1 MVNKNVI
8 RGIGFVLMMISVAW
22 IVMAAAPVIN
32 VTNPTASPTTVNVN
46 YVNVTVNTTG
56 TTGVVNLSW
65 NGGINETMSGSG
77 NSFYLNKTSLSNQ
90 VYTYIVYADDG
101 LGNWSNS
108 GSRNVTI
115 DVPALPPSITS
126 NEPTTSLPVNSFVN
140 ATQNFN
146 VTVNQDANVSWK
158 INGVEVLNQSKPAD
172 IKNEYSNSSL
182 GARTYTVIAQAFNSN
197 GTSSQIT
204 WTWNVQVPNTP
215 AGNNIQVTPHSN
227 VLVIFSNV
235 TSEGITSA
243 GSLQYVEPSPPL
255 PPLGNYYYISTNAV
269 YSGDITVELRYSPG
283 GVNESNIKLYH
294 YYGGSW
300 IDVPTSQDTVNHTV
314 RGNVTAFSPFVVAA
328 PAIPSITKISPSGSS
343 AETIGTASQTFKIS
357 VNQNANITWKLGT
370 TPLNT
375 TSVLSGQEISY
386 TPSTLSPG
394 TYTFSVEATNING
407 AGNATW
413 NWTVRSKTYETG
425 NRVWDSSKGMSTRYT
440 WSPMSFYAFYYEV
453 NDNVGNESL
462 QITLAGTM
470 TRTVARDQLIYKTA
484 PENVTFKYKGWGG
497 YDVIGF
503 MADKYFAGYTT
514 YTSPAITK
522 GSPISTIGYA
532 QLHKVLKDDK
542 GTFTVR
548 ASSTYPLGDGY
559 AVSLKDVGAGREAM
573 ISILKDG
580 AEVDFDIVAVG
591 ETYIYSKKV
600 GSVNDLPLIA
610 LHIGS
615 VFMGT
620 TDNMVQID
628 GIFQISESYTSASSS
643 NSYGIMEITE
653 TSETG
658 IKMTNRNSFTLSSGS
673 TIDIMGDLKF
683 IVAKNESVLRFAPMI
698 KRSGEYEVRG
708 TISNNENSSEWTPLN
723 FEGFYYNLDDD
734 VGTEKLTLNRT
745 GTTVA
750 KNGLEY
756 ITSAQP
762 VSFKYS
768 ALGKYNV
775 IGFMAEKYF
784 AGYQAGIITSTP
796 ISTIERNQLHKVLID
811 DDTQRTIY
819 AGSTLTLNDGYV
831 LKIKDVN
838 MGAGTPSVWLTL
850 LKDGNEVYD
859 DFKEKGQIF
868 IYEKDV
874 GAVKNLPLISLRIE
888 TIFRG
893 EEATAAFV
901 KGTFQISE
909 SYTSVNNGDKFGIME
924 ASVSSTGITMTNP
937 GVVTLSSG
945 STVDFMKNIKFK
957 VADSSDV
964 RFYPYVLVNGSAL
977 AANQLA
983 ISVPSSM
990 MVKDTI
996 SISVTSGTGTSQ
1008 DNAEVSFDGV
1018 VIGIT
1023 NSTGR
1028 INYTLTKAGQ
1038 HNFTATKLGYE
1049 KAIKAVQ
1056 IAEYVDNRLS
1066 LVLPEFIDQFIPVPV
1081 KVIVSGSGNA
1091 ITGANITLDG
1101 TGIGTTDSSGIL
1113 TYTFTASGKHNLA
1126 ASRNGYI
1133 SVQREIE
1140 VRMPF
1145 TEFKALDIN
1154 FRPDVVSKGQNVYV
1168 WSNITNSG
1176 TKEGTLPVALII
1188 NDTVVENKNV
1198 TLAPGK
1204 NGEVNFS
1211 HKIELPPGNYSVE
1224 ILGKKTTMPV
1234 RDEPLNLFLVA
1245 GVITGLG
1252 ALTVYFLTSKNLMS
1266 VEAIKSKMNME
1277 TVNQVVA
1284 KTRSNLESLTSKF
1297 MKGGGKGGSPPQK
1310 FDPFSK
1316 FKK

>member
-8 RGIGFVLMMISVAW
+8 RGIGFVLVMIGLLAVAMATITLAPLPATPVPGTAGNPQTFSVTVSGGTANVTW
-22 IVMAAAPVIN
+22 YLNGTSKQINGSVTTTASYTNTSGFAGYWNVSAVAVNVSNSSDINMTTWWWTVSPPASTVGSTPLITGLNAVNIKDTTADITFTVNQSDAITVVNYSIDGTLSSTSDPVTSGTTRTIPLIGLTKGTQYNYRVFAIN
-32 VTNPTASPTTVNVN
+32 GSNSSYSSNSSVKNFTTGDPTTPEITNPTNGSLNSSSITIGFTVNQSDANTSVKYGTTCSPLVPVKEVWNNNSGSNRTIVLTDLSSVTSYCYTIYASNGTNPAYSSNTVEYTFTTPNPPPTVLSPSSPASPLATIGKESVNFTVNFSQLVN
-46 YVNVTVNTTG
+46 ITWYRNG
-56 TTGVVNLSW
+56 TIIKGPENLITS
-65 NGGINETMSGSG
+65 
-77 NSFYLNKTSLSNQ
+77 SFYLASSPSEGTWNISA
-90 VYTYIVYADDG
+90 I
-101 LGNWSNS
+101 
-108 GSRNVTI
+108 GS
-115 DVPALPPSITS
+115 
-126 NEPTTSLPVNSFVN
+126 
-140 ATQNFN
+140 
-146 VTVNQDANVSWK
+146 
-158 INGVEVLNQSKPAD
+158 
-172 IKNEYSNSSL
+172 
-182 GARTYTVIAQAFNSN
+182 NSN
-197 GTSSQIT
+197 GSAMKT
-204 WTWNVQVPNTP
+204 WT
-215 AGNNIQVTPHSN
+215 
-227 VLVIFSNV
+227 
-235 TSEGITSA
+235 
-243 GSLQYVEPSPPL
+243 
-255 PPLGNYYYISTNAV
+255 
-269 YSGDITVELRYSPG
+269 
-283 GVNESNIKLYH
+283 
-294 YYGGSW
+294 
-300 IDVPTSQDTVNHTV
+300 
-314 RGNVTAFSPFVVAA
+314 
-328 PAIPSITKISPSGSS
+328 
-343 AETIGTASQTFKIS
+343 
-357 VNQNANITWKLGT
+357 
-370 TPLNT
+370 
-375 TSVLSGQEISY
+375 
-386 TPSTLSPG
+386 
-394 TYTFSVEATNING
+394 
-407 AGNATW
+407 
-413 NWTVRSKTYETG
+413 WTVRSKTYETG
-425 NRVWDSSKGMSTRYT
+425 NRVWDANKGMSTRYT
-440 WSPMSFYAFYYEV
+440 WSPMSFYAFYYDV

-462 QITLAGTM
+462 QINLAGPT
-470 TRTVARDQLIYKTA
+470 TRTVARDKLIYKTA

-497 YDVIGF
+497 YNVIGF
-503 MADKYFAGYTT
+503 MADKYFAAYTT
-514 YTSPAITK
+514 ATSNDITK
-522 GSPISTIGYA
+522 GSPVSTIGYA

-548 ASSTYPLGDGY
+548 TSTTYPLGDGY
-559 AVSLKDVGAGREAM
+559 AVTLKDVGSGREAM

-580 AEVDFDIVAVG
+580 GEVFFDIVAVG
-591 ETYIYSKKV
+591 ETLVYSKRV
-600 GSVNDLPLIA
+600 GSVNDLPLIS

-643 NSYGIMEITE
+643 NSYGIMEITD
-653 TSETG
+653 TSDTG
-658 IKMTNRNSFTLSSGS
+658 ITMKNRNSFTLASGS

-683 IVAKNESVLRFAPMI
+683 IVAKNDVLRFAPMI

-708 TISNNENSSEWTPLN
+708 SISNNETSSEWTPLN
-723 FEGFYYNLDDD
+723 FEGFYYNLDED

-745 GTTVA
+745 GRTVA
-750 KNGLEY
+750 KNDLVY
-756 ITSAQP
+756 NTSAQQ

-768 ALGKYNV
+768 GLGKYNV
-775 IGFMAEKYF
+775 IGFMADKYF
-784 AGYQAGIITSTP
+784 AGYIAGKITTEDV
-796 ISTIERNQLHKVLID
+796 STIESNQLHKVLID

-819 AGSTLTLNDGYV
+819 AGSTLTLNEGYV
-831 LKIKDVN
+831 IKIKDVST
-838 MGAGTPSVWLTL
+838 GAGDALVILTV
-850 LKDGNEVYD
+850 LKDGNVVED
-859 DFKEKGQIF
+859 DIF
-868 IYEKDV
+868 ANIGDVITYKKDV
-874 GAVKNLPLISLRIE
+874 GAIKELPIISLRIQ

-893 EEATAAFV
+893 KEATAAFV
-901 KGTFQISE
+901 RGTFQISE
-909 SYTSVNNGDKFGIME
+909 SYTSVNNGDKFGILE

-964 RFYPYVLVNGSAL
+964 RFYPYILVNGSAL
-977 AANQLA
+977 AANQLG

-990 MVKDTI
+990 MVKDAI
-996 SISVTSGTGTSQ
+996 SISVTSGTGTPQ

-1018 VIGIT
+1018 VIGTT
-1023 NSTGR
+1023 NSTGK

-1038 HNFTATKLGYE
+1038 HNFSATKLGYE

-1066 LVLPEFIDQFIPVPV
+1066 LVLPEFIDQYIPVSI
-1081 KVIVSGSGNA
+1081 KVIVIGSGNA

-1101 TGIGTTDSSGIL
+1101 SSIGTTDSSGVL

-1154 FRPDVVSKGQNVYV
+1154 FRPDVVSRGQNVYV

-1188 NDTVVENKNV
+1188 NETVVENKNV

-1211 HKIELPPGNYSVE
+1211 HKIELLPGNYSVE
-1224 ILGKKTTMPV
+1224 ILGQKTTMPV

-1310 FDPFSK
+1310 FDTFSK
-1316 FKK
+1316 FNK